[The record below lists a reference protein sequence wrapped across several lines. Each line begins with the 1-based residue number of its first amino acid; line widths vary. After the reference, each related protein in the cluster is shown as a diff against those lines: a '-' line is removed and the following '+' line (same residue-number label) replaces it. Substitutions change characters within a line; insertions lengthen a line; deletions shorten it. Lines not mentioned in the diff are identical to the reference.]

1 MTERIKTVFESQS
14 SIYCGKEDRR
24 DSKNSEGIV
33 LLCVAFFVHPSTQI
47 VEEKVKVLFIRKNM
61 ANVLGR

>member
-24 DSKNSEGIV
+24 DSKNSDVV

-61 ANVLGR
+61 ANVLRR

>member
-24 DSKNSEGIV
+24 DSKNSGGIV

-61 ANVLGR
+61 ANVFGR